1 MKNSLVFLLIVMAQS
16 LLQVESNCQTGEWI
30 SHGGDLKNR
39 RFAEDEHLISVWSAP
54 HLSEKWSFDAGADI
68 SATPAIYDCVVYF
81 PSWNGLV
88 FAVTIHGELL
98 WRVNL
103 TKITGV
109 ATLSRTTPAVTEEFL
124 LYGLLGPA
132 RVVALH
138 RKSGRMV
145 WMSEDLDETPLARI
159 TMSGTAYDGAFYVGI
174 SSLQELVEAACCTFQ
189 GSFQKLDLKTGKRI
203 WRTSMVPENS
213 SFYGVTVWGSSPSI
227 DPKRGLAFIGTGNLY
242 QIPSDVQDCLNRNA
256 NSSDC
261 YPRGVCDDAVVAV
274 NMADGEIRWCNRLGG
289 NDVWRLACDTNPP
302 PANCPPEP
310 GPDYDFGE
318 SPMLLTIPS
327 RFSKNKFQDI
337 LVTGQKSG
345 IVWAHDRDD
354 GSLVWETTA
363 GPGGSVGGAI
373 WGAATDNHRVYTN
386 IANSDRATFH
396 LVPSGESTTAGGWVA
411 MDAATGRIEWST
423 ANPHG
428 ARAYGPVTVANGVVF
443 CGSFDKDGHVLA
455 LDAESGR
462 ILWERTTGSTV
473 YGGPSVGHGCWFIGT
488 GYSRAPLAPALG
500 GTPGSELYAF
510 CQNVPLNVEAIF
522 FLRRAKNFESA
533 VAVILGSSLGV
544 EGVPWATRS

>member
-1 MKNSLVFLLIVMAQS
+1 MLIVLAQS

-39 RFAEDEHLISVWSAP
+39 RFAEDEHLISVWRAP
-54 HLSEKWSFDAGADI
+54 HLREKWSFDAGADI

-98 WRVNL
+98 WSTNL
-103 TKITGV
+103 TEITGV
-109 ATLSRTTPAVTEEFL
+109 ATLSRTIPAVTEELL

-132 RVVALH
+132 RGVALH
-138 RKSGRMV
+138 RKNGRMV

-159 TMSGTAYDGAFYVGI
+159 TMSGTTYDGAFYV
-174 SSLQELVEAACCTFQ
+174 
-189 GSFQKLDLKTGKRI
+189 
-203 WRTSMVPENS
+203 
-213 SFYGVTVWGSSPSI
+213 VWGSSPSI

-274 NMADGEIRWCNRLGG
+274 NMPDGEIRWCNRLGG

-310 GPDYDFGE
+310 GPDYDLGE

-354 GSLVWETTA
+354 GSLAWEKTA
-363 GPGGSVGGAI
+363 GPGGFVGGAI

-386 IANSDRATFH
+386 IANSDRATFQ
-396 LVPSGESTTAGGWVA
+396 LVPSGGSTTAGGWVA

-423 ANPHG
+423 ANPHS
-428 ARAYGPVTVANGVVF
+428 ARAYEPVTVANGVVF

-473 YGGPSVGHGCWFIGT
+473 YGRLSVGHECWFVGT
-488 GYSRAPLAPALG
+488 GYSRDPLGAALG

-510 CQNVPLNVEAIF
+510 CV
-522 FLRRAKNFESA
+522 
-533 VAVILGSSLGV
+533 
-544 EGVPWATRS
+544 